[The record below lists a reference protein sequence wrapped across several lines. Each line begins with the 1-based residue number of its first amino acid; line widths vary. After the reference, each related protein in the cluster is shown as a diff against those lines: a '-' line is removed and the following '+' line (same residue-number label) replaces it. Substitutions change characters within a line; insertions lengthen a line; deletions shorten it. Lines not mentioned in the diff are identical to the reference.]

1 MRPAPIPIPDPS
13 PEVDWDYSL
22 DSRYEAGRR
31 RVFLTGTQA
40 LVRLLLEQRR
50 LDRANGLNSAGFVS
64 GYRGS
69 PLAGLD
75 LSLWQAKGLLDEED
89 IRFQPAVNEDLAAT
103 AILGTQQVES
113 DPRRQVDGV
122 FALWYGKGPGVDR
135 SGDALKHG
143 NALGSSPHG
152 GVLVVAGDD
161 HGCISSSMPHQ
172 SEQAFQAWSMPVL
185 NPASVAD
192 YVSFG
197 LYGFAL
203 SRFSG
208 TWVGFKAISEAV
220 ESGAAVVLPEAPAF

>member
-13 PEVDWDYSL
+13 PEVDWDYRL

-50 LDRANGLNSAGFVS
+50 LDRSHKLNSAGFVS

-75 LSLWQAKGLLDEED
+75 LSLWQAKDLLDEED
-89 IRFQPAVNEDLAAT
+89 VRFQPAVNEDLAAT

-122 FALWYGKGPGVDR
+122 FAHLVRQGPGGR
-135 SGDALKHG
+135 PLRRRPEARQRPGL
-143 NALGSSPHG
+143 SPHG

-172 SEQAFQAWSMPVL
+172 SRA
-185 NPASVAD
+185 
-192 YVSFG
+192 G
-197 LYGFAL
+197 LPGLVDA
-203 SRFSG
+203 
-208 TWVGFKAISEAV
+208 
-220 ESGAAVVLPEAPAF
+220 GAQPGLGGRTT